1 MTRKNENSSG
11 PSKIWPCLFGLW
23 VAVPCHANLIE
34 LPPSLGEQ
42 NRENELHGVY
52 EEVFVQEFEGNLD
65 GYTLGPQW
73 ELTTEPSVVLEGRQS
88 LKLQGAYSTLQI
100 PASIL
105 NLEPE
110 QVYLVE
116 FRYRVIDPAPN
127 GNAFVVALTWPEFP
141 IESPDATGGAFNAVN
156 PDEGIFRY
164 TMRIGPTSEALLT
177 ITNLDPEMIVDSL
190 RIYQLKVLSRPAQPN
205 PLRCGFPR
213 LSKFHVYSSTY
224 SSLVNGLRTDDYI
237 STLGLY
243 DMVNGIPVDHTRGSD
258 VEFLTLREIN
268 PDIILLPYIQS
279 YMAIVGPNEPA
290 GGSANLLAF
299 FNRGLQEEWFM
310 RKPNGEKLPEILY
323 PEIYQ
328 MNHTEFGK
336 RVGGMNFVDY
346 LSYYLSRSVL
356 GSGLWDGMHFDQSE
370 WRTNTLLGDPNPFL
384 GGNVVLPDIDLDED
398 GIAESEEELVLA
410 WRDAYFEYFDRM
422 RLDLGPTKILFGNPG
437 LPPVDRK
444 LLSCVN
450 GFQFEFFNPYELLG
464 NGDYNTDNG
473 AGWHE
478 YLDQLRRC
486 AKYMQAP
493 QVFSTQFTGRG
504 LGTPDG
510 TTTGNGVPNRGKA
523 LESRDF
529 RRMRLGLTTTL
540 LGNGFFGYDLVDNT
554 TDPTIWF
561 DEYAVDK
568 AGVAVKSIE
577 AKGYLGQPLDDA
589 TELAQAREDLHVFD
603 FEQGSPPPPSWL
615 YVNPALTTT
624 ASPDQVIDGEQSG
637 IMEYMKEQGTP
648 GAFLISTIPQ
658 LMPLDL
664 DETYEIVADYRISG
678 FNETTGDAISAGI
691 ADYGMADAS
700 LPYQVASFSAYDFR
714 ENLEGTLRSVATV
727 KHSGASAGILL
738 LNDMSIIVDNVRIS
752 KSTGGVFRR
761 DFENGVVLVNPTAR
775 TVSIPLSELEG
786 PMQRTGLRRIHGT
799 QMPDIN
805 NGLPVESELSLQSGD
820 GMILLADRLAPDP
833 LGTPENLRIE
843 NVTAES
849 MEILFDYAGRP
860 PAGFKVVYGI
870 KGGHRT
876 SCLLDGLDKHVR
888 LTGLVPG
895 AEYEIGVRAFD
906 FSGADYN
913 ESQLLSATT
922 DGVVPETRPTIHIG
936 DTLAPGLEI
945 TLSGENLAASSVV
958 SEDLPLPY
966 NLGGL
971 TVLVNGHA
979 CPIRS
984 ANQTEVTIVVPEH
997 IAPPTAVL
1005 RVVRDGITG
1014 PSRSLPV
1021 QNPDGGQVH
1030 IQGLQLVSK
1039 NTADLTWQSRPNEAY
1054 WIERSRDNLITW
1066 HRYRRVVAASH
1077 KTTVRMSDLG
1087 EAPRQFYR
1095 VVRD

>member
-1 MTRKNENSSG
+1 MA
-11 PSKIWPCLFGLW
+11 F
-23 VAVPCHANLIE
+23 PCHANLIE

-65 GYTLGPQW
+65 GYTLGPHW
-73 ELTTEPSVVLEGRQS
+73 ELTTAPEEVLEGRQS

-116 FRYRVIDPAPN
+116 FRYRVIEPAPN

-156 PDEGIFRY
+156 PDEGVFRY

-177 ITNLDPEMIVDSL
+177 VTNLDPEMIVDSL
-190 RIYQLKVLSRPAQPN
+190 RIYQLKVRSGPAEPN

-213 LSKFHVYSSTY
+213 LSKFHVYSSTFG
-224 SSLVNGLRTDDYI
+224 SLVNGLRTDDYI

-268 PDIILLPYIQS
+268 PDIILLPYVQS
-279 YMAIVGPNEPA
+279 YMAIVGPDEPA

-323 PEIYQ
+323 PDIYQ

-356 GSGLWDGMHFDQSE
+356 GSGLWEGMHFDQSE

-384 GGNVVLPDIDLDED
+384 GGNVELPDIDLDED
-398 GIAESEEELVLA
+398 GVAESDEELVLA
-410 WRDAYFEYFDRM
+410 WRAAYFEYFDRM

-437 LPPVDRK
+437 LPPVDPK

-450 GFQFEFFNPYELLG
+450 GFQFEFFNPYEILG
-464 NGDYNTDNG
+464 NGDCNTDNA
-473 AGWHE
+473 AGWHK

-493 QVFSTQFTGRG
+493 QVFSTQFTGKG
-504 LGTPDG
+504 LGTPTG
-510 TTTGNGVPNRGKA
+510 TTTGNGVPNREKA
-523 LESRDF
+523 LELRDF

-561 DEYAVDK
+561 DEYSVDE

-577 AKGYLGQPLDDA
+577 AKGYLGQPLDDSR
-589 TELAQAREDLHVFD
+589 ELAHAREDLHVFD
-603 FEQGSPPPPSWL
+603 FEPGSQPPPSWL
-615 YVNPALTTT
+615 YVNPALSTT
-624 ASPDQVIDGEQSG
+624 AIPDQVIAGEQSG
-637 IMEYMKEQGTP
+637 IMQYVKEQGTP

-658 LMPLDL
+658 LMPLNL
-664 DETYEIVADYRISG
+664 DETYEIVAEYRISG
-678 FNETTGDAISAGI
+678 FNETKGDAISAGV

-727 KHSGASAGILL
+727 KHSSASAGILL
-738 LNDMSIIVDNVRIS
+738 LNDMSIIIDNVRIS

-775 TVSIPLSELEG
+775 TVSIPLSELRG
-786 PMQRTGLRRIHGT
+786 PMQRTGLRRIHGA
-799 QMPDIN
+799 QVPDIN
-805 NGLPVESELSLQSGD
+805 NGLPIEGEFSLQSGD
-820 GMILLADRLAPDP
+820 GIILLADRLSPDP

-843 NVTAES
+843 NVTEES
-849 MEILFDYAGRP
+849 IEILFDYTGRP
-860 PAGFKVVYGI
+860 PAGFKVEYGMT
-870 KGGHRT
+870 GGHRS
-876 SCLLDGLDKHVR
+876 SCLLDGLDKRVR
-888 LTGLVPG
+888 LTGLVSG
-895 AEYEIGVRAFD
+895 ANYEIGVRAFD
-906 FSGADYN
+906 FSGVDHT
-913 ESQLLSATT
+913 ESPLVTATT
-922 DGVVPETRPTIHIG
+922 LGEVPEARPTIHTG
-936 DTLAPGLEI
+936 ATLSPGMEC
-945 TLSGENLAASSVV
+945 TLSGENFAATPMVV
-958 SEDLPLPY
+958 ESEPFPQI
-966 NLGGL
+966 LGGL
-971 TVLVNGHA
+971 RVLVNGHS

-984 ANQTEVTIVVPEH
+984 VNLTEVTFLVPEY

-1005 RVVRDGITG
+1005 RLVRDGITG
-1014 PSRSLPV
+1014 PSFKLPV
-1021 QNPDGGQVH
+1021 HNPNGGLVRV
-1030 IQGLQLVSK
+1030 IGLQLVSK

-1054 WIERSRDNLITW
+1054 WIERSSDNLSSW
-1066 HRYRRVVAASH
+1066 HRYRRVVASSH
-1077 KTTVRMSDLG
+1077 KTTLRMSDLG

-1095 VVRD
+1095 VVRN